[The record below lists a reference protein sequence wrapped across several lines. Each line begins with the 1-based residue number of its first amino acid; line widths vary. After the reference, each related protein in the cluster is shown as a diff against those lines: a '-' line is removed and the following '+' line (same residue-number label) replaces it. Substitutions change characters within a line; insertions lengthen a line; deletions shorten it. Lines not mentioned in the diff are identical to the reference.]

1 MSSNQPEPS
10 SSKMK
15 NEEEEELKVKED
27 EQEKAREEKLLLNK
41 TICLRRATNTPTCA
55 PMSFDYILDEP
66 GSDLRSYTSVS
77 RQGIRD
83 LILNAKEVNQLY
95 FGSTPNLTL
104 QNPNE
109 FPYGSFTTE
118 RAEAPNALSPKL
130 AKRKEISMYR
140 EMISSCQMTDT
151 MKKELEKNES
161 FTRWQRI
168 KNAYRRL
175 LAIDRD
181 IHLRFGWWVIEEP
194 QTLSHSGHTS
204 VLCTRSNTLAD
215 EVSIAVDSIG
225 SRSAPIVKQRGSG
238 DIQLEESLY
247 QDVDPEGDIIE
258 PDRPD
263 TPQVDAPESARKGE
277 ENPEDR
283 GVQEPLIQQ
292 EAVAPAQGAQRR
304 SSSIRNRLA
313 TVFPCLMPRTRD

>member
-15 NEEEEELKVKED
+15 NEEEEELKVKEE

-41 TICLRRATNTPTCA
+41 TICLRRAMNTPTCA
-55 PMSFDYILDEP
+55 PMSVDYILDEP

-83 LILNAKEVNQLY
+83 IILNAKEVNQLY

-118 RAEAPNALSPKL
+118 RSEAPNALSPKL

-140 EMISSCQMTDT
+140 DMISISKLTDT
-151 MKKELEKNES
+151 MKKELEKDEP
-161 FTRWQRI
+161 FTRWQRV

-175 LAIDRD
+175 LANDRD

-225 SRSAPIVKQRGSG
+225 PRSAPIVKQRGSE
-238 DIQLEESLY
+238 DIQLEENLDE
-247 QDVDPEGDIIE
+247 DVNPEGDIIE
-258 PDRPD
+258 PVRP
-263 TPQVDAPESARKGE
+263 DAPESAGKE
-277 ENPEDR
+277 EEAPEDR

-292 EAVAPAQGAQRR
+292 EAVAPEAQRR

-313 TVFPCLMPRTRD
+313 TVFTCLIPRTRD

>member
-10 SSKMK
+10 SPKMK
-15 NEEEEELKVKED
+15 NEEEQEEWKVKED

-41 TICLRRATNTPTCA
+41 TICLRRAMNTPTCA
-55 PMSFDYILDEP
+55 PMSVDYILDEP

-83 LILNAKEVNQLY
+83 IILNAKEVNQLY

-104 QNPNE
+104 QNPNDY
-109 FPYGSFTTE
+109 PYGSFTTE
-118 RAEAPNALSPKL
+118 RAETPNALSPKL

-140 EMISSCQMTDT
+140 DMISISKLTDT
-151 MKKELEKNES
+151 MKKELEKDES
-161 FTRWQRI
+161 FTRWQRV

-175 LAIDRD
+175 LANDRD

-225 SRSAPIVKQRGSG
+225 SRSAPIVRQRGSE
-238 DIQLEESLY
+238 DIQLEENLDE
-247 QDVDPEGDIIE
+247 DVVPEGDIIE
-258 PDRPD
+258 PARPD
-263 TPQVDAPESARKGE
+263 TPQANAPESARKE
-277 ENPEDR
+277 EEAPEDP

-292 EAVAPAQGAQRR
+292 EAVAPEAQRR

-313 TVFPCLMPRTRD
+313 TVFTCLIPQTRD